1 MLPIPGWLSSAQDFR
16 EGVTWGALAPGP
28 DPDQRSWGVDGNVE
42 SASGHLWLLL
52 SLELDYRLPG
62 AKAKSISFLVPHDT
76 LNSHVYQV
84 PPGVSGKSYKQ

>member
-1 MLPIPGWLSSAQDFR
+1 M
-16 EGVTWGALAPGP
+16 
-28 DPDQRSWGVDGNVE
+28 DGNLE
-42 SASGHLWLLL
+42 SASGHLCLLP

-62 AKAKSISFLVPHDT
+62 AKAKSISVLVPNDT

>member
-1 MLPIPGWLSSAQDFR
+1 MGCPGSW
-16 EGVTWGALAPGP
+16 P
-28 DPDQRSWGVDGNVE
+28 RSRSEVLGGGWQLE